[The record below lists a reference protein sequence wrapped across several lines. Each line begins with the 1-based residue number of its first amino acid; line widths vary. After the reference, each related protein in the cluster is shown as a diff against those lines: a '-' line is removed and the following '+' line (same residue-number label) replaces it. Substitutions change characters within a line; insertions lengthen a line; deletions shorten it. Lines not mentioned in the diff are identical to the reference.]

1 MRINEIFRTSMTA
14 QHVYDTKEIVEV
26 LLRDCQPYLNEID
39 GNVQKHVMWRGM
51 PTVPTKGFGKKY
63 ARLND
68 RVARN
73 TKSDM
78 NDTINWF
85 LKQHFEHPFRN
96 GVYATGSKEHA
107 AYFGDTDTSGE
118 VKLPPYAIFPIG
130 DFDYLW
136 NTKLDD
142 MYNML
147 VTIAPSHLPDAMK
160 QVLPFYKT
168 DNLKQAITSDREI
181 MLWTEEYYYI
191 EEQRLYEIGKYLL

>member
-1 MRINEIFRTSMTA
+1 MRINEIQTA
-14 QHVYDTKEIVEV
+14 EHVYDTKEIVEV

-39 GNVQKHVMWRGM
+39 GNVQKYVMYRGM

-68 RVARN
+68 RVSRN

-78 NDTINWF
+78 HDIMNWF

-96 GVYATGSKEHA
+96 GVYATGNPGNAK
-107 AYFGDTDTSGE
+107 YFGDDVPGTDLKS
-118 VKLPPYAIFPIG
+118 PPYAIFPIG
-130 DFDYLW
+130 NFDYLW

-147 VTIAPSHLPDAMK
+147 VTIAPSHLPEAMK
-160 QVLPFYKT
+160 NILPFYKT
-168 DNLKQAITSDREI
+168 DSLKEAIASSNEI